1 MGIGWSITSTM
12 IGGMA
17 TLGFIGYLIGRLVGA
32 QRVLT
37 GIGFVVGAALAIYSI
52 ALRYG
57 GDEGGGG

>member
-1 MGIGWSITSTM
+1 MNIGWSITSTM

-32 QRVLT
+32 EHVLT
-37 GIGFVVGAALAIYSI
+37 GIGFVLGAAVAIYTI

-57 GDEGGGG
+57 EDEGGEG